1 MRRIGIGGQL
11 GLGFASVAAFT
22 ALLVA
27 AVLAVTWQGL
37 FERYVTERVQT
48 SASNFAQIASSSFV
62 TYGRW
67 DSRGLEWLAE
77 TARANHVRAQVLDVA
92 GNVLVDSAFL
102 PDGEGLPGLPGEES
116 AGATGTARPMNQ
128 PVVQSPVYVGSVTVG
143 SVRVASLSPGS
154 LLTDSDLQFRSA
166 STAGLG
172 LAAALAVALA
182 TAAGVLYSRVIARP
196 INRVTKTA
204 DALRDGDLT
213 ARTGMG
219 GEDAIGMLG
228 STLDEMAA
236 SIQAE
241 REFERRL
248 TADVAHELRT
258 PLQAIQATVEA
269 MQDGVLPAD
278 AEHLGVVRNETVRLG
293 RLADSILELSRL
305 ENRSVKMR
313 RDPVDP
319 AEVVG
324 GVVEAHR
331 ALLES
336 LELNV
341 ETAIDPGMTVAIDCD
356 LIAQA
361 LGNLMSNAARY
372 TPEGGTITV
381 TLHSDSR
388 NAVIGISDTGIGI
401 PEAQREHI
409 FSRFWR
415 SDEARERSR
424 SGFGIG
430 LAVVREIVDQQGGN
444 VSFHSNEPGPGT
456 TFEVRLPLVKKRPK
470 AEPARPKA

>member
-1 MRRIGIGGQL
+1 VRRIGIGGQL
-11 GLGFASVAAFT
+11 GLSFAVVAAFT
-22 ALLVA
+22 AMLVA

-37 FERYVTERVQT
+37 FESYVQERVQT
-48 SASNFAQIASSSFV
+48 SASNFAQIAGSSFV

-77 TARANHVRAQVLDVA
+77 TARANHLRAQVLDVSGA
-92 GNVLVDSAFL
+92 VMVDSAVL
-102 PDGEGLPGLPGEES
+102 PSGEGLPAMPGEEAAS
-116 AGATGTARPMNQ
+116 STSTVSRPMNE
-128 PVVQSPVYVGSVTVG
+128 PVVRAPVTVGSVNVG

-182 TAAGVLYSRVIARP
+182 TAAGILYSRVFARP

-204 DALRDGDLT
+204 DALREGNLD

-219 GEDAIGMLG
+219 GDDAVGMLG

-278 AEHLGVVRNETVRLG
+278 AEHLNVVRNETVRLG

-305 ENRSVKMR
+305 ENRSVRMR
-313 RDPVDP
+313 RDPIDP
-319 AEVVG
+319 STPLTRA
-324 GVVEAHR
+324 VEAHR

-336 LELNV
+336 MELTV
-341 ETAIDPGMTVAIDCD
+341 VTAIDEGLTVAADCD
-356 LIAQA
+356 LLTQA
-361 LGNLMSNAARY
+361 FGNLLSNAARY
-372 TPEGGTITV
+372 TPEGGTVTV
-381 TLHSDSR
+381 SLHSDGRS
-388 NAVIGISDTGIGI
+388 AVATIADTGIGI
-401 PEAQREHI
+401 PEEQRDHV

-430 LAVVREIVDQQGGN
+430 LAMVREIVEQQSGTVG
-444 VSFHSNEPGPGT
+444 FTSNAPSPGT
-456 TFEVRLPLVKKRPK
+456 TFEVRLPLVKKRQK
-470 AEPARPKA
+470 V

>member
-1 MRRIGIGGQL
+1 VRRIGIGGQL

-27 AVLAVTWQGL
+27 LVLAVTWQGL
-37 FERYVTERVQT
+37 FQTYVQERVQT
-48 SASNFAQIASSSFV
+48 SATNFAQVAGSAFH

-67 DSRGLEWLAE
+67 DASGLEWLAE
-77 TARANHVRAQVLDVA
+77 TARANGLRAQVLDVSGA
-92 GNVLVDSAFL
+92 VLVDSSAL
-102 PDGEGLPGLPGEES
+102 GGGPGLPGLPAEES
-116 AGATGTARPMNQ
+116 ATATSTTTPMAE
-128 PVVQSPVYVGSVTVG
+128 PVVRAPVYVGTVNVG

-154 LLTDSDLQFRSA
+154 LLSASDLQFSSA
-166 STAGLG
+166 STAGLA

-182 TAAGVLYSRVIARP
+182 TAAGILYSRVFARP

-204 DALRDGDLT
+204 DSLRAGNLE

-219 GEDAIGMLG
+219 GDDAIGMLG

-278 AEHLGVVRNETVRLG
+278 GEHLGVVRNETVRLG

-305 ENRSVKMR
+305 ENRSVPIR
-313 RDPVDP
+313 RDSIDP
-319 AEVVG
+319 AVPLTRA
-324 GVVEAHR
+324 VESHR

-336 LELNV
+336 LELNLV
-341 ETAIDPGMTVAIDCD
+341 TSIEEGCTVNADIDLLT
-356 LIAQA
+356 QA
-361 LGNLMSNAARY
+361 FGNLLSNAARY

-381 TLHSDSR
+381 GLR
-388 NAVIGISDTGIGI
+388 IEGKQAVATVKDTGIGI
-401 PEAQREHI
+401 PEEQRDRI
-409 FSRFWR
+409 FTRFFR
-415 SDEARERSR
+415 SEAARERSR

-430 LAVVREIVDQQGGN
+430 LAVVREIVEQQGGTVGFTAN
-444 VSFHSNEPGPGT
+444 DPGPGT
-456 TFEVRLPLVKKRPK
+456 TFEVRLPLVKKRQK
-470 AEPARPKA
+470 I